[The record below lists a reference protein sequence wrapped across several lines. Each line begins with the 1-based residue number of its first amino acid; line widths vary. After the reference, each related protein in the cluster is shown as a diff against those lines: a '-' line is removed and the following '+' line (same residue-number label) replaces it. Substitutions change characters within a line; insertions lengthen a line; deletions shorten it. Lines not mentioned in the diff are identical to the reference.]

1 MVPQCRTFDVTT
13 SLTGGGK
20 KKREGLPMEG
30 ARSMR
35 SSQLKK
41 KRGGSIVEGLLL
53 MYSRTCPL
61 PLHNNPV
68 RQGLLFF
75 FRESVRNN
83 SCTYTSPPP
92 LSSYFTI
99 FSCFFFFKYYFERK
113 KKTHFLRKE
122 ATNLPRWN
130 PWIPSHS
137 LLKNIIQFNSY
148 RQVTATSYVNAM
160 TRSLLR
166 RV

>member
-1 MVPQCRTFDVTT
+1 
-13 SLTGGGK
+13 
-20 KKREGLPMEG
+20 MEG

-75 FRESVRNN
+75 FGSPFGTTAARIPPPSRV
-83 SCTYTSPPP
+83 TSPFF
-92 LSSYFTI
+92 LV
-99 FSCFFFFKYYFERK
+99 FFFKYYFTKKKKKKKQRKRK
-113 KKTHFLRKE
+113 KKDTFFKE
-122 ATNLPRWN
+122 RG
-130 PWIPSHS
+130 
-137 LLKNIIQFNSY
+137 Y
-148 RQVTATSYVNAM
+148 
-160 TRSLLR
+160 
-166 RV
+166 

>member
-92 LSSYFTI
+92 PLELLHHF
-99 FSCFFFFKYYFERK
+99 FLFFFFLNIISQRKRK
-113 KKTHFLRKE
+113 KKDTFFKE
-122 ATNLPRWN
+122 RG
-130 PWIPSHS
+130 
-137 LLKNIIQFNSY
+137 Y
-148 RQVTATSYVNAM
+148 
-160 TRSLLR
+160 
-166 RV
+166 